1 MAFMGGDCRE
11 ERRGSHTRNRERLAV
26 GVCLSPSQGIRS
38 FGTSLTNPGGLS
50 HLPAWVR
57 SWRRVHNWI
66 AGKLILHAA
75 KAANKREALM
85 Q

>member
-1 MAFMGGDCRE
+1 MKQRWSI
-11 ERRGSHTRNRERLAV
+11 ERF
-26 GVCLSPSQGIRS
+26 
-38 FGTSLTNPGGLS
+38 FGSLTSNPGGLS

-57 SWRRVHNWI
+57 WWRRVHNWI

-75 KAANKREALM
+75 RAANRREALM